1 MKLSN
6 GELRPGVVLEVLSVD
21 GIIKASV
28 PGLFSSRDQE
38 LLPPIYPFGV
48 GASNTFSTPNIG
60 DEVWVLSFTDN
71 LQQLYWFR
79 KDNFSENN
87 GKRSGKSP
95 TGKEGGFQHET
106 NVEVLAN
113 RDSGTGTATLYFS
126 DGTGWIIQNQD
137 VIIQLDPNGVIT
149 LTNGLP
155 HSTIEINDG
164 TISLGTKGG
173 SAHPAC
179 HGDKVANLFEKIVK
193 TFSMLSVV
201 AKANPYT
208 TALGQAIDQCLET
221 FKDDPNFINSEVVTL
236 D

>member
-1 MKLSN
+1 MKLAN

-95 TGKEGGFQHET
+95 TGKEGEMM
-106 NVEVLAN
+106 N
-113 RDSGTGTATLYFS
+113 
-126 DGTGWIIQNQD
+126 
-137 VIIQLDPNGVIT
+137 
-149 LTNGLP
+149 
-155 HSTIEINDG
+155 
-164 TISLGTKGG
+164 
-173 SAHPAC
+173 
-179 HGDKVANLFEKIVK
+179 
-193 TFSMLSVV
+193 
-201 AKANPYT
+201 
-208 TALGQAIDQCLET
+208 
-221 FKDDPNFINSEVVTL
+221 KDNF
-236 D
+236 